1 MAQPINVTSGPAEV
15 NYRPYRGDT
24 FARAFR
30 VFVNGAASN
39 VSADTFKLTVKNG
52 VGNTVYQLTI
62 GAGITLGPDT
72 GRVTWKFTNIQM
84 RTFPVGITT
93 YYDIEWTRASDGNVK
108 TLQAGTMI
116 CRKDQTPP

>member
-24 FARAFR
+24 FARSFR
-30 VFVNGAASN
+30 IFVNGAAAN
-39 VSADTFKLTVKNG
+39 ISADTLKLTVKNG
-52 VGNTVYQLTI
+52 VGDQVYQLTI
-62 GAGITLGPDT
+62 DAGITLGPDI
-72 GRVTWKFTNIQM
+72 GLATWKFTDVQM

-93 YYDIEWTRASDGNVK
+93 YYDIEWTRTSDGNVR
-108 TLQAGTMI
+108 TVQAGTMI